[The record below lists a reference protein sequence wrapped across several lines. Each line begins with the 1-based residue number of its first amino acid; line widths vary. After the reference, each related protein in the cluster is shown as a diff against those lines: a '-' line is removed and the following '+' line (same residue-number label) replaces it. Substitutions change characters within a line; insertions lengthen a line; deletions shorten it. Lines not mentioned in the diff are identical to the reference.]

1 MAIYSD
7 PGQKSNARHMN
18 ERVVAYIDGFNLYF
32 GLKAAR
38 WKRFYWLNVQ
48 ALVRNLL
55 KGKQDLVFTK
65 YFTSR
70 VSYPPDKE
78 RRQSV
83 YIEALETLSDFRIHY
98 GHYQANPQRCRECGT
113 KTMVPSEKMT
123 DVNIAV
129 ELLSD
134 AYQDRFDVALL
145 ISADSDLTAPLLTIK
160 NLFPEKR
167 IIVAFPPQRHSAQLE
182 RNAHGSLQ
190 IGRASL
196 AKSVFP
202 DSVPKA
208 GGFILKKPSE
218 WYQVEPASVPG
229 SGIRPAGPPT
239 SAKESRRRIRPAAS
253 VNRQAGKHP
262 RRHPEKAIRRAG
274 PPQSQNRHAGGRK
287 GRDTVGE
294 LPHNIVFNR
303 KENVPDDKALKRVL
317 GQAYSLYEEI
327 LRLTGTV
334 PREWK
339 FYGTTYGW
347 QLKPVQK
354 GKALF
359 YLVPLEKSFR
369 VGFAVREKERDVL
382 LKAKLPPK
390 AKEDLRKAKKYSEGY
405 PLRLSVTRTADL
417 KPARLIIE
425 TLLSMRS

>member
-1 MAIYSD
+1 
-7 PGQKSNARHMN
+7 MN
-18 ERVVAYIDGFNLYF
+18 ERVIAYIDGFNLYF

-48 ALVRNLL
+48 SLVRNLL
-55 KGKQDLVFTK
+55 KGEQDLVFTK

-78 RRQSV
+78 RRQST
-83 YIEALETLSDFRIHY
+83 YIEALETLSDFQVHY

-134 AYQDRFDVALL
+134 AYQDKFDVALL

-160 NLFPEKR
+160 SLFPEKR

-182 RNAHGSLQ
+182 RIAHGSFQ

-196 AKSVFP
+196 AKSGFP

-218 WYQVEPASVPG
+218 WDEIVPAPVTGSGTRPPG
-229 SGIRPAGPPT
+229 SP
-239 SAKESRRRIRPAAS
+239 SLLKEGRHRIRRAAS
-253 VNRQAGKHP
+253 VNRHTGEHP
-262 RRHPEKAIRRAG
+262 RRHPEEVIRRG
-274 PPQSQNRHAGGRK
+274 GLPQSRNQDAGGRK
-287 GRDTVGE
+287 GRDTLRK
-294 LPHNIVFNR
+294 LPSNIIFNR
-303 KENVPDDKALKRVL
+303 KESVPDDKALKRVL

-327 LRLTGTV
+327 LRLTDTV

-339 FYGTTYGW
+339 FYGTKYGW

-359 YLVPLEKSFR
+359 SLVPLEKSFR
-369 VGFAVREKERDVL
+369 VGFAVREKEREVL
-382 LKAKLPPK
+382 LKAKLPAK
-390 AKEDLRKAKKYSEGY
+390 AKEELRKAKKYPEGY

-417 KPARLIIE
+417 KPVRLVIE
-425 TLLSMRS
+425 ALLSLRS